1 MGRRT
6 KQCKARIDNL
16 KGRREPVAEEE
27 PHVSDDEDLNSS
39 LDDRVSTISVESTDS
54 DDDENMEREELTIDT
69 QKATDFLHRLWK
81 GQADWIAQLKARA
94 RPVKYSTIPSKQ
106 AARTQ
111 RFHKLKTA
119 RETSR
124 LRGAGFPDIRQFF
137 HQESKTKSK
146 HQQSEEV
153 VIDQGTNTRTED
165 TLSPP
170 SPIAFTEEQVAA
182 LRAQIQA
189 FQLIQQG
196 VPIPEHIQ
204 AALLPRNNAI
214 ANLEEAHLVLAEPAV
229 GEESCCHGIAEN
241 IMFGRTSTT
250 DRDAFDI
257 ALHEKDDCHG
267 IAENIMFGQ
276 TATTGASTFNV
287 APHEKDDCHGIAENI
302 MFGQTA
308 ESTGSRVLDVPAQEG
323 DACHGI
329 AENIMFGQ
337 TATTGASTFNVAP
350 HEKDDCHGIAENVMI
365 GQTATTGAST
375 FNVAPHEKDDCHGIA
390 ENVMIGQTAT
400 TGAST
405 FNVAPHEKDDC
416 HGTAENVVLGQFTPL
431 DTRTFNVALD
441 MDMLKDV
448 IAGTAVKSMGGV
460 FGECRR
466 EGPTPMP
473 RRVESEIGEA
483 CISSSGGNTL
493 HTFMNGDPTTIPPPR
508 LSFPAAVNSAVTV
521 EMATFESPSSSDPP
535 PPEKESKYTAP
546 KQKH

>member
-81 GQADWIAQLKARA
+81 GQADWIAQLKAHA
-94 RPVKYSTIPSKQ
+94 RPVKYSTIPLKQ

-111 RFHKLKTA
+111 HFHKLKTA

-146 HQQSEEV
+146 HQQLEEV
-153 VIDQGTNTRTED
+153 VIDQGTNTCTED

-182 LRAQIQA
+182 LRAQIRA

-267 IAENIMFGQ
+267 IAENIMFSQ
-276 TATTGASTFNV
+276 T
-287 APHEKDDCHGIAENI
+287 
-302 MFGQTA
+302 

-329 AENIMFGQ
+329 AENIMF
-337 TATTGASTFNVAP
+337 
-350 HEKDDCHGIAENVMI
+350 
-365 GQTATTGAST
+365 
-375 FNVAPHEKDDCHGIA
+375 
-390 ENVMIGQTAT
+390 GQTAT

-460 FGECRR
+460 FGEYRR

-473 RRVESEIGEA
+473 RQVESEIGEA

-508 LSFPAAVNSAVTV
+508 LSFPAAVNSAVIV

-546 KQKH
+546 SKKDPRLDNAIWRLNFLKAICSR